1 MRNTHTRVAVAVV
14 VTCFF
19 SACASAPQPEATN
32 TPSCAESV
40 VDTASSIFPWYAL
53 SRVCGTTFA
62 ELRPHAGE
70 ICRQWGIRLAQ
81 GLAKMMREENARQR
95 YEQAM
100 DEAGDSHAAQAG
112 VSLGRLISGG
122 QGTLTA
128 GQVVELN
135 ERERQYASQCL
146 QDFATAVGQ

>member
-1 MRNTHTRVAVAVV
+1 MRTSHIRVAVAMVV
-14 VTCFF
+14 VCFF
-19 SACASAPQPEATN
+19 CACASAPQPQATS
-32 TPSCAESV
+32 TQSCEESV
-40 VDTASSIFPWYAL
+40 LATASSIFPWYAL

-70 ICRQWGIRLAQ
+70 ICRQWGIRLVQ
-81 GLAKMMREENARQR
+81 GLAQMMREENARQR

-112 VSLGRLISGG
+112 MSFGRLISGG

-128 GQVVELN
+128 GQIVELN
-135 ERERQYASQCL
+135 DRERQYASQCL
-146 QDFATAVGQ
+146 QDYASAVG